1 MQGEKR
7 TRMKLSEIIEVFVAG
22 DWGNESQTKD
32 TPYAVSCVRGA
43 DIVPIQNNEF
53 RDIPLR
59 YITLRSFENKL
70 LQEGDIVIE
79 KSGGSPTQATGRA
92 VYISKELLSATRSMV
107 CSNFC
112 VALRVKQGWNPY
124 FVYQYWQHLY
134 NRGIFFNFEG
144 KTSGIKNLQLDIVL
158 STIEIEPYSVEEQNA
173 IAKQLQLIEQK
184 IGLNRAINHNLEAMA
199 KQLYDYWFVQ
209 FNFPN
214 ENDRPYKSS
223 GSAMAWNDDLKRE
236 IPEEWNSGVF
246 SDVANITMGQS
257 PDGSSYNEDGE
268 GTIFYQGSTDFGMRF
283 PSVRMYTTSPSRFAN
298 RGDILMS
305 VRAPVGAVNIANADC
320 CIGRGLS
327 AINAKIGSITYIYY
341 VVHYLRIRFDSLNTT
356 GTTFGSITK
365 DELLN
370 LPVVVPSDDVIERFE
385 SVCKPIFDK
394 QMEIGL
400 AIEQLTTLRDS
411 LLPLLMNGQASVNYD
426 LSAFC
431 SSFVQNLLSVAGL
444 ALAV

>member
-1 MQGEKR
+1 MKKYRLGE
-7 TRMKLSEIIEVFVAG
+7 IAEVIGGVTF
-22 DWGNESQTKD
+22 NK
-32 TPYAVSCVRGA
+32 A
-43 DIVPIQNNEF
+43 DI
-53 RDIPLR
+53 
-59 YITLRSFENKL
+59 
-70 LQEGDIVIE
+70 
-79 KSGGSPTQATGRA
+79 A
-92 VYISKELLSATRSMV
+92 
-107 CSNFC
+107 
-112 VALRVKQGWNPY
+112 
-124 FVYQYWQHLY
+124 
-134 NRGIFFNFEG
+134 
-144 KTSGIKNLQLDIVL
+144 TSGIRILRGGNIQNGEICLKEDDVYLPHIYKDNKNTILEGDTILVA
-158 STIEIEPYSVEEQNA
+158 STGSVEVLGKAATAFSSLGEVQIGAFLRIIRPKKTKYAALISAHLQSSRFREYIQKQAKGTSINNIRNEYLINFLLYVPNEDSLVDFSA
-173 IAKQLQLIEQK
+173 FYHTIHRKIA
-184 IGLNRAINHNLEAMA
+184 LNRAINHNLEAMA

-209 FNFPN
+209 FDFPN
-214 ENDRPYKSS
+214 ENGRPYKSS

-236 IPEEWNSGVF
+236 IPEGWNSGVF

-283 PSVRMYTTSPSRFAN
+283 PSVRMYTSSPSRFAN

-341 VVHYLRIRFDSLNTT
+341 VVHYLRIRFDSLNTS

-385 SVCKPIFDK
+385 TVCEPIFDK

-400 AIEQLTTLRDS
+400 VIEQLTTLRDS
-411 LLPLLMNGQASVNYD
+411 LLPLLMNGQVSLNYD
-426 LSAFC
+426 LSHD
-431 SSFVQNLLSVAGL
+431 
-444 ALAV
+444 

>member
-1 MQGEKR
+1 MKKYRLGE
-7 TRMKLSEIIEVFVAG
+7 IAEVIGGVTF
-22 DWGNESQTKD
+22 NK
-32 TPYAVSCVRGA
+32 A
-43 DIVPIQNNEF
+43 DI
-53 RDIPLR
+53 
-59 YITLRSFENKL
+59 
-70 LQEGDIVIE
+70 
-79 KSGGSPTQATGRA
+79 A
-92 VYISKELLSATRSMV
+92 
-107 CSNFC
+107 
-112 VALRVKQGWNPY
+112 
-124 FVYQYWQHLY
+124 
-134 NRGIFFNFEG
+134 
-144 KTSGIKNLQLDIVL
+144 TSGIRILRGGNIQNGEICLKEDDVYLPHIYKDNKNTILEGDTILVA
-158 STIEIEPYSVEEQNA
+158 STGSVEVLGKAATAFSSLGEVQIGAFLRIIRPKKTRYAALISAHLQSSQFREYIQKQAKGTSINNIRNEYLINFLLYVPNEDSLVDFSA
-173 IAKQLQLIEQK
+173 FYHTIQRKIA
-184 IGLNRAINHNLEAMA
+184 LNRAINHNLEAMA

-426 LSAFC
+426 LSHD
-431 SSFVQNLLSVAGL
+431 
-444 ALAV
+444 

>member
-1 MQGEKR
+1 MKKYRLGE
-7 TRMKLSEIIEVFVAG
+7 IAEVIGGVTF
-22 DWGNESQTKD
+22 NK
-32 TPYAVSCVRGA
+32 A
-43 DIVPIQNNEF
+43 DI
-53 RDIPLR
+53 
-59 YITLRSFENKL
+59 
-70 LQEGDIVIE
+70 
-79 KSGGSPTQATGRA
+79 A
-92 VYISKELLSATRSMV
+92 
-107 CSNFC
+107 
-112 VALRVKQGWNPY
+112 
-124 FVYQYWQHLY
+124 
-134 NRGIFFNFEG
+134 
-144 KTSGIKNLQLDIVL
+144 TSGIRILRGGNIQNGEICLKEDDVYLPHIYKDNKNTILEGDTILVA
-158 STIEIEPYSVEEQNA
+158 STGSVEVLGKAATAFSSLGEVQIGAFLRIIRPKKTKYAALISAHLQSSQFREYIQKQAKGTSINNIRNEYLINFLLYVPNEDSLVDFSA
-173 IAKQLQLIEQK
+173 FYHTIQRKIA
-184 IGLNRAINHNLEAMA
+184 LNRAINHNLEAMA

-426 LSAFC
+426 LSHD
-431 SSFVQNLLSVAGL
+431 
-444 ALAV
+444 

>member
-1 MQGEKR
+1 MKKYRLGE
-7 TRMKLSEIIEVFVAG
+7 IAEVIGGVTF
-22 DWGNESQTKD
+22 NK
-32 TPYAVSCVRGA
+32 A
-43 DIVPIQNNEF
+43 DI
-53 RDIPLR
+53 
-59 YITLRSFENKL
+59 
-70 LQEGDIVIE
+70 
-79 KSGGSPTQATGRA
+79 A
-92 VYISKELLSATRSMV
+92 
-107 CSNFC
+107 
-112 VALRVKQGWNPY
+112 
-124 FVYQYWQHLY
+124 
-134 NRGIFFNFEG
+134 
-144 KTSGIKNLQLDIVL
+144 TSGIRILRGGNIQNGEICLKEDDVYLPHIYKDNKNTILEGDTILVA
-158 STIEIEPYSVEEQNA
+158 STGSVEVLGKAATAFSSLGEVQIGAFLRIIRPKKTKYAALISAHLQSSQFREYIQKQAKGTSINNIRNEYLINFLLYVPNEDSLVDFSA
-173 IAKQLQLIEQK
+173 FYHTIQRKIA
-184 IGLNRAINHNLEAMA
+184 LNRAINHNLEAMA

-385 SVCKPIFDK
+385 SDCKPIFDK

-426 LSAFC
+426 LSHD
-431 SSFVQNLLSVAGL
+431 
-444 ALAV
+444 